1 MRVLIIDNQDSF
13 SNNLKHYVS
22 QFSEFV
28 DVVRDDK
35 LEIED
40 VAKYH
45 KIIFSPGPGLPEEYP
60 ILNEV
65 LKVYGAHKS
74 ILGVCLGQQAIVEY
88 FGGEIEN
95 LNEVKHGVSSELYHY
110 DNCNLFAN
118 IDNKF
123 LVGHYHSWV
132 VSSSLPEVLEATSV
146 DNKGQ
151 LMSLRHKT
159 YNVRS
164 VQYHPESIL
173 TPYGKKILENWIN
186 SSK

>member
-1 MRVLIIDNQDSF
+1 MRVLIIDNKDSF
-13 SNNLKHYVS
+13 SYNLKHYVS

-88 FGGEIEN
+88 FGGKLEN
-95 LNEVKHGVSSELYHY
+95 LSKVKHGVSSKLYHY

-132 VSSSLPEVLEATSV
+132 VSKDLLPKELEVTAVNSEGLIMAIKHRELDIRAL
-146 DNKGQ
+146 Q
-151 LMSLRHKT
+151 F
-159 YNVRS
+159 
-164 VQYHPESIL
+164 HPESVL
-173 TPYGKKILENWIN
+173 TENGLQIIENWL
-186 SSK
+186 KD

>member
-1 MRVLIIDNQDSF
+1 LKVLIIDNQDSF
-13 SNNLKHYVS
+13 SYNLKHYVF

-28 DVVRDDK
+28 DVVRSDK

-40 VAKYH
+40 VAKYQ

-74 ILGVCLGQQAIVEY
+74 ILGVCLGQQGIVEY
-88 FGGEIEN
+88 FGGKLEN
-95 LNEVKHGVSSELYHY
+95 LSEVKHGVSSELYHY
-110 DNCNLFAN
+110 DNCNLFVN

-132 VSSSLPEVLEATSV
+132 VSKDLLPNELEVTAVNSEGLIMAIKHRELDIKAL
-146 DNKGQ
+146 Q
-151 LMSLRHKT
+151 F
-159 YNVRS
+159 
-164 VQYHPESIL
+164 HPESIL
-173 TPYGKKILENWIN
+173 TENGLQIIENWL
-186 SSK
+186 KD

>member
-13 SNNLKHYVS
+13 SYNLKHYVL

-28 DVVRDDK
+28 DVVRSDK

-40 VAKYH
+40 VAKYQ
-45 KIIFSPGPGLPEEYP
+45 KIIFSPGPGLPEEYS

-65 LKVYGAHKS
+65 LKIYGAHKS

-88 FGGEIEN
+88 FGGKLEN
-95 LNEVKHGVSSELYHY
+95 LFEVKHGVSSELYHY

-118 IDNKF
+118 IDNNF

-132 VSSSLPEVLEATSV
+132 VSKDLLPKELEVTAVNYEGLIMAIKHREL
-146 DNKGQ
+146 DIKGLQ
-151 LMSLRHKT
+151 F
-159 YNVRS
+159 
-164 VQYHPESIL
+164 HPESIL
-173 TPYGKKILENWIN
+173 TENGLQIIENWL
-186 SSK
+186 KD

>member
-13 SNNLKHYVS
+13 SYNLKHYVS

-28 DVVRDDK
+28 DVVRGDK

-40 VAKYH
+40 VAKYQ
-45 KIIFSPGPGLPEEYP
+45 KIIFSPGPGLPKEYS
-60 ILNEV
+60 ILTKV

-88 FGGEIEN
+88 FGGKLEN
-95 LNEVKHGVSSELYHY
+95 LSEVKHGVSSELYHY
-110 DNCNLFAN
+110 DNCNLFVN

-132 VSSSLPEVLEATSV
+132 VSKDLLPNELEVTAVNSEGLIMAIKHRELDIKAL
-146 DNKGQ
+146 Q
-151 LMSLRHKT
+151 F
-159 YNVRS
+159 
-164 VQYHPESIL
+164 HPESIL
-173 TPYGKKILENWIN
+173 TENGLQIIENWL
-186 SSK
+186 KD